1 MKPYII
7 YVGKGNNSTLIKNVV
22 KNRPWWVVTEDR
34 NDPTI
39 NMVWTQLRQNEVLS
53 DFKSLKDM
61 EHGDLVYEIDDNAM
75 EENIAQQADE
85 SDTEGKLVKN
95 RTFSRS
101 QSVNN
106 RDTPISFSNM
116 IKQKRNN
123 FESKEREVTSSKII
137 PAKDLK

>member
-22 KNRPWWVVTEDR
+22 NNRPWWVVTEDR

-53 DFKSLKDM
+53 DLKSLKDM

-123 FESKEREVTSSKII
+123 FKSKEREVTSSKII